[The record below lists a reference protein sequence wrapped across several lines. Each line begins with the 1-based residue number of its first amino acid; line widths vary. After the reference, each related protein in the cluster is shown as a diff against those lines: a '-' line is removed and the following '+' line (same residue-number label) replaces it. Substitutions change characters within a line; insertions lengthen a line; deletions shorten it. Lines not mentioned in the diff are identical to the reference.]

1 LEILLMFLDSKQID
15 HLAKLARLA
24 LSQKEKEL
32 YAGQLAAVL
41 EYFKK
46 LQALD
51 TVGLEPMSQVIELK
65 NIFRVDEIKD
75 CSPDT
80 QKKIL
85 ENAPGRTGQHLKV
98 QKIL

>member
-1 LEILLMFLDSKQID
+1 MFFDPKQID
-15 HLAKLARLA
+15 HLAKLARLE
-24 LSQKEKEL
+24 LSPEEKEL

-41 EYFKK
+41 EYFEK

-51 TVGLEPMSQVIELK
+51 TAGLEPMSQAIELQ
-65 NIFRVDEIKD
+65 NIFRADEIKD
-75 CSPDT
+75 CPPDT

-85 ENAPGRTGQHLKV
+85 ENAPDRAGQRLKV